1 MKVFTSEEALWADGV
16 ATRLRQLRVDSG
28 GEDPH
33 VRKQR
38 IAAEVEQALKA
49 IPANKKKA
57 YLDALGER
65 LPESKAA
72 MLAVSAALTPYE
84 APDSPE
90 ALAIKLAA
98 AAGGLSEATRQEIAE
113 RLKKAGFVL
122 AEQRPQAS
130 PAKAAELSQ
139 ETAAKLFLE
148 SGRSLDVERAHK
160 LLAALIEWMTLLEQP
175 AWKLWKD
182 VNPNAKLK
190 RDGIPNGDL
199 KAMIGKYLAG
209 DADVSTEQIIAVLQ
223 KSRRLVA
230 SLMIALGMAGRQYAS
245 SHHYRFSPLAL
256 EDIARA
262 EKKWSESLEAACWR
276 KYRELAADVSEAA
289 IEKELKDA
297 IAKSAE
303 EVMAGPKTEA

>member
-16 ATRLRQLRVDSG
+16 AARLRQLRMDVA
-28 GEDPH
+28 GEDPSA
-33 VRKQR
+33 RKRR
-38 IAAEVEQALKA
+38 IASEVEQALQA
-49 IPANKKKA
+49 IPADKRKA
-57 YLDALGER
+57 YLDALGDR

-72 MLAVSAALTPYE
+72 MLAVSSALASPETH
-84 APDSPE
+84 DSPE
-90 ALAIKLAA
+90 AMAVKLAA
-98 AAGGLSEATRQEIAE
+98 AAGGLSETSRREIAE
-113 RLKKAGFVL
+113 RLKKAGFAVV
-122 AEQRPQAS
+122 EQRPQA
-130 PAKAAELSQ
+130 PAMAAGLSQ

-148 SGRSLDVERAHK
+148 PGRHLDVDRAHK
-160 LLAALIEWMTLLEQP
+160 LLAALTEWMTLLEQP
-175 AWKLWKD
+175 AWKLWKE

-209 DADVSTEQIIAVLQ
+209 DAEVSTEQIIAVLQ

-230 SLMIALGMAGRQYAS
+230 GLMIALGMAGRQYAS
-245 SHHYRFSPLAL
+245 AHHYRFSPLAI
-256 EDIARA
+256 EDIART

-276 KYRELAADVSEAA
+276 KYRELAADSSEAA

-303 EVMAGPKTEA
+303 EVMIGPKADT